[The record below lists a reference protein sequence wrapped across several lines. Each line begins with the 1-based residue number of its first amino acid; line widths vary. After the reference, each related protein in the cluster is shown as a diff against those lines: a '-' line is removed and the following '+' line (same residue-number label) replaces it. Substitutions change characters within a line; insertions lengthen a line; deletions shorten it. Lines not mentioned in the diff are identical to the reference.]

1 MGVHAGE
8 DVGRGEE
15 KVVGLPAAGHFVPR
29 DRGRHGGAAPG
40 AQRVGGDGGLGA
52 VVLAPV
58 DEHLAC
64 AQRPGHPGHH
74 LAGVLLFHPL
84 GQRLRPRAGLLGRQ
98 AADRRV
104 QLQALAARGLGQ
116 RPQALVLE
124 QRAEFLRHPAAV
136 HHRGRQPGV
145 EVEDEQ
151 IRFPAG
157 KPPHRD
163 VQLEAGQVG
172 RPDQRR
178 QVIDDQV
185 ADRGARLPRPRAARL
200 HVLGTDPVRPVG
212 GRVLGEERLGVDAFR
227 VALERHRP
235 ARDVRQQHGGD
246 PLVVVEHLGLGEPV
260 RRVQH
265 LRQVAQ
271 RQGVAVDLHRNFVHY
286 VSLTTSAGSL
296 SSRSP

>member
-1 MGVHAGE
+1 
-8 DVGRGEE
+8 VG
-15 KVVGLPAAGHFVPR
+15 
-29 DRGRHGGAAPG
+29 PG
-40 AQRVGGDGGLGA
+40 AQRVGGDGSLGA

-58 DEHLAC
+58 DEYLAL

-74 LAGVLLFHPL
+74 LTWVLLFHPL
-84 GQRLRPRAGLLGRQ
+84 GQRLRPCAGLLGRQ
-98 AADRRV
+98 AADCRIE
-104 QLQALAARGLGQ
+104 LQALAARGLGQ
-116 RPQALVLE
+116 RPQALVFE
-124 QRAEFLRHPAAV
+124 QRAESLGHPAAV
-136 HHRGRQPGV
+136 HHCGGQPGV

-151 IRFPAG
+151 VRFPAG

-172 RPDQRR
+172 RPDQRG
-178 QVIDDQV
+178 QVVDDQV
-185 ADRGARLPRPRAARL
+185 GHCAARLTGPRAARL
-200 HVLGTDPVRPVG
+200 HVLGADPVRPVAR
-212 GRVLGEERLGVDAFR
+212 RVLGEERLGVDAFR

-271 RQGVAVDLHRNFVHY
+271 RQAVAVNLDRNLVHY